1 MIFYAAPMSNH
12 ANKCRQKQ
20 RVRRRR
26 EGVRRRRE
34 GDREGVRRRREGD
47 REGVRRRREGESP
60 FPMVTLPTP
69 AAEQRSLSQAP
80 APRVQPDALTLGHCL
95 DCRVELAS
103 GCASSCPQGALL
115 THSQRPCSPCACTPW
130 MTRRHNKRAHANS
143 RRSRN
148 RHEEATGLQGCHG
161 TEMSACAT
169 VDGALAQGQL
179 ACQNHRFLVHLDH
192 GRSRRK
198 SRRRI
203 PVRPGTQRRRESAP

>member
-20 RVRRRR
+20 SVRRRR

-60 FPMVTLPTP
+60 FLMVTLPTP
-69 AAEQRSLSQAP
+69 AAEQRSLFQAP
-80 APRVQPDALTLGHCL
+80 APRAQPDALTLGHCL

-115 THSQRPCSPCACTPW
+115 THTQRPCSPSACAPW
-130 MTRRHNKRAHANS
+130 MTRKHCKRAHANS
-143 RRSRN
+143 RRSRSLCGPP
-148 RHEEATGLQGCHG
+148 RRVGG
-161 TEMSACAT
+161 MR
-169 VDGALAQGQL
+169 GALKSAAPLHVL
-179 ACQNHRFLVHLDH
+179 AAP
-192 GRSRRK
+192 SRRVE
-198 SRRRI
+198 
-203 PVRPGTQRRRESAP
+203 PES